1 MFFATLALQAQT
13 IDVRLFS
20 NKTLTQSWLS
30 TYDGQFYLL
39 ALRADGEVI
48 DTVADVDEHSGN
60 RLHVQWANGQVKV
73 KQGESSYGTFQSL
86 KLVNRNGKGH
96 FIIKG
101 VGRERIYT
109 GQLIFKPRKSDL
121 LVVNRV
127 PLNEYVAGVVES
139 EGGHHQQMEYF
150 KAQAVLA
157 RTWVLK
163 NMNKHI
169 KEGYNVKDDVTS
181 QAYYSKAY
189 LQYSTDIDRAV
200 RETGDTILVDEKGK
214 PIFGAFHANSG
225 GYTVNSEDYW
235 SGKISYLRA
244 VEDTFSLKMEK
255 AYWTKEI
262 DKATFLKFFAGK
274 LGYSISDTAFT
285 RAVLQFKQE
294 PRQAYFTYGGKSL
307 KLRAVRQQ
315 FKLRST
321 YFNVEE
327 RGDKVIL
334 HGRGFGHGV
343 GMSQEGAM
351 RMAELGYSYKDIL
364 MFYFKGVR
372 LNAMKK

>member
-1 MFFATLALQAQT
+1 MFFETLALQAQT
-13 IDVRLFS
+13 VDVRLFS

-30 TYDGQFYLL
+30 TYHGQFYLL

-48 DTVADVDEHSGN
+48 DTVADVGEQTGN
-60 RLHVQWANGQVKV
+60 RLHMQWANGHVNVKH
-73 KQGESSYGTFQSL
+73 GESSYGAFYGL
-86 KLVNRNGKGH
+86 KLVAQKGKGH

-109 GQLIFKPRKSDL
+109 GQVIFKPRSSDL
-121 LVVNRV
+121 LVINRL
-127 PLNEYVAGVVES
+127 PLNDYVAGVVES

-169 KEGYNVKDDVTS
+169 KEGYNVKDDETS

-189 LQYSTDIDRAV
+189 LQNSAAIQQAV
-200 RETGDTILVDEKGK
+200 RETGDTILVDEKGQ
-214 PIFGAFHANSG
+214 PIFAAFHANSG

-262 DKATFLKFFAGK
+262 DMVAFLKFFAGK
-274 LGYSISDTAFT
+274 MGQSASDTAFK

-294 PRQAYFTYGGKSL
+294 PRQAYFSYGGKSL
-307 KLRAVRQQ
+307 KLRAVRQK
-315 FKLRST
+315 FNLRST

-327 RGDKVIL
+327 RGDRVVF

-351 RMAELGYSYKDIL
+351 RMAELGYLYKDIL
-364 MFYFKGVR
+364 SFYFRGVT
-372 LNAMKK
+372 LGVNGP